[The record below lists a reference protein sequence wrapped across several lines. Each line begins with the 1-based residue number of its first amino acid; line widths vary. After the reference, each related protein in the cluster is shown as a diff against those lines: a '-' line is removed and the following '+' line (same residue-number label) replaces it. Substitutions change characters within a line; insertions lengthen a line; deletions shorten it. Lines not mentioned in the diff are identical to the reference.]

1 MITPIPNKTALGLV
15 EYSKQMVGLPYW
27 CGCYG
32 QTANAELLKR
42 KRAQYPK
49 RYTAK
54 DYESQFGKKV
64 HDCCGLIKG
73 YMWTAE
79 PYFSNEPKYNGD
91 QDCNAQSFYDRST
104 VKGRI
109 KTFDYREGLLVYNS
123 TKGHVGVYSKGYV
136 YEAKGHSYGVVKSIF
151 AESKWYYWSECPY
164 ISYNAP
170 TPRPEDT
177 KMDTI
182 RFGSQ
187 GKIVKTWQT
196 IVDRKPDGDFGKKTL
211 ESTVEFQKKV
221 FPNQPKEWDGI
232 VGDKTWRKGLESL
245 NS

>member
-1 MITPIPNKTALGLV
+1 MPTPIPGKTAIGLV

-42 KRAQYPK
+42 KKAQYPD

-54 DYESQFGKKV
+54 DFEKQFGKKV

-104 VKGRI
+104 VKGTI

-123 TKGHVGVYSKGYV
+123 TKGHVGVYSNGYV
-136 YEAKGHSYGVVKSIF
+136 YEAKSHALGVVKSVF
-151 AESKWYYWSECPY
+151 ATGKWYYWSECPY
-164 ISYNAP
+164 IYYEKDVVRFEDFP
-170 TPRPEDT
+170 TLRL
-177 KMDTI
+177 
-182 RFGSQ
+182 GSK
-187 GKIVKTWQT
+187 GIPVKTVQAILGGST
-196 IVDRKPDGDFGKKTL
+196 DGDFGKMTDGR
-211 ESTVEFQKKV
+211 VRNFQKDKGLV
-221 FPNQPKEWDGI
+221 VDGI
-232 VGDKTWRKGLESL
+232 VGPITWEALIRYMIMCQ
-245 NS
+245 